1 MPTIELNGI
10 TVDFPFTPYPCQEDY
25 MSKVITCLQNRVNG
39 VLESP
44 TGTGKTLCLL
54 CSTLAWRDHFKDT
67 ISARKI
73 SEKMGGAE
81 LFPDRPMSS
90 WGNSATDG
98 ETSAYYTDIPKIIYA
113 SRTHSQLTQVIN
125 ELKNTSYR
133 PKMCVL
139 GSREQLCINPEV
151 MKQTSNHV
159 KIHSC
164 RAKVTSRSCVY
175 YNNVED
181 KSTEKELVNT
191 ILDVEDLVKN
201 GNKHRVCPYYLS
213 RSLKQQADVIF
224 MPYNYLLDPKS
235 RRAHNIELKGAVVI
249 FDEAHNVE
257 KTCEES
263 ASFDLTPYDI
273 ATAIEA
279 VNRVLSEQARKVGQ
293 SDEEFHMEAAVS
305 GLKMDVVDIAKIKMI
320 LLDLEAAI
328 DSIDLPANGKG
339 VTKPGSFIFEL
350 FKKAQLTFET
360 KSSVLEAVEMITG
373 FLAGSDGIFINT
385 LGLQKLSDIIQ
396 IVFSSDPPDGNIAL
410 ALEQNIGKHYKVHIQ
425 PDNSNQKKKQN
436 TDIWS
441 ASATKKQGKVLS
453 YWCFSPG
460 FSMNELVRQGVRSII
475 LTSGTLSPL
484 SSFTSEMQI
493 EFPVTLENPH
503 VIDKHQIFV
512 GIVPKGPD
520 GIQLS
525 SAFDKRFT
533 PDYMASLGK
542 TVTNVGRVVP
552 HGLLVFFS
560 SYPVMDKT
568 IEYWKDNGHSSRIED
583 IKPMFVEPR
592 NKGAFTEVMDGY
604 YAKVSDP
611 KTNGASF
618 FAVCRGKASEGL
630 DFSDTNGR
638 AVIIT
643 GLPFPPRMDPK
654 VILKMQFLDE
664 MRRKATGGVK
674 FLSGQEWYRQQASR
688 AVNQAIGR
696 VIRHRQDFGAIFLCD
711 HRFMNTDARAQL
723 PSWVRPF
730 VKVYDNFGH
739 IIRDVSQFFRVAQKI
754 MPPLK
759 SKFSANCGA
768 VCSAEDASSGC
779 SSSGGSFSSGGNSFV
794 RKAKM
799 LDSHVPSLKKRR
811 LDGGLHSD
819 GDGMASL
826 CIEYETDMDSVR
838 RKPVGL
844 LDALEHNDKK
854 PGQETEKLVG
864 EEKAGRLSTLSL
876 QHDKRMEDEQRGS
889 RKKIKLVHDW
899 KKNEVPASEQTK
911 AEKAKLFMAAVRKS
925 LSQANSDHFTQA
937 MQKYK
942 KTDDFEA
949 MLADL
954 ASLFTGDPNKHC
966 LLRDFYQFVRPHHK
980 KQFDEACCELT
991 GEGCGYKPEH
1001 SLSKEEKEKLMQT
1014 AEKKTKTEIPTAS
1027 ANTFISAA
1035 SSSSQLNTSQ
1045 QLNKGG
1051 SHLNT
1056 EKLTRVESHLPVQ
1069 LVSKEKNMSAP
1080 QKLYLEVYLEDV
1092 KRALGPTK
1100 YKQFYKAIQTYKR
1113 TDNYDNMVSETVG
1126 LFTEKPEDFQLLRR
1140 FSMFVRPYHK
1150 QQFIQM
1156 SKELTGTVE
1165 ETRQDQQKGKPS
1177 CQDDSSAHPGTSCDQ
1192 SVSKT
1197 GEAVKAQSKI
1207 SSFFL
1212 KGDNTK

>member
-1 MPTIELNGI
+1 MPTIQLNGI
-10 TVDFPFTPYPCQEDY
+10 TVDFPFTPYQCQEDY
-25 MSKVITCLQNRVNG
+25 MSRVITCLQNKVNG

-73 SEKMGGAE
+73 SEMGGAE

-90 WGNSATDG
+90 WGDSATDG
-98 ETSAYYTDIPKIIYA
+98 EMSASYTDVPKIIYA

-151 MKQTSNHV
+151 MKQTSNHM
-159 KIHSC
+159 KIHTC
-164 RAKVTSRSCVY
+164 RAKLTSHSCQY
-175 YNNVED
+175 YNNIEE

-213 RSLKQQADVIF
+213 RSLKQQADIIF

-279 VNRVLSEQARKVGQ
+279 VNQVLSEQAKRVGQ
-293 SDEEFHMEAAVS
+293 SEEFHMEAAAS

-360 KSSVLEAVEMITG
+360 KSGILEAVEMIIG
-373 FLAGSDGIFINT
+373 FLAGSSGIFINT

-396 IVFSSDPPDGNIAL
+396 IVFSSDPPDGSIVS

-425 PDNSNQKKKQN
+425 PDNSNQKRKQN

-441 ASATKKQGKVLS
+441 ASSTKKQGKVLS

-460 FSMNELVRQGVRSII
+460 FSMNELVCQGVRSII

-525 SAFDKRFT
+525 SSFDRRFT

-552 HGLLVFFS
+552 HGLLVFFP

-568 IEYWKDNGHSSRIED
+568 IEYWKDNGHGSRIEGV
-583 IKPMFVEPR
+583 KPMFVEPR
-592 NKGAFTEVMDGY
+592 NKGAFTEVMDSY

-611 KTNGASF
+611 KASGASF

-654 VILKMQFLDE
+654 IILKMQFLDE
-664 MRRKATGGVK
+664 MQRKATGGVK

-696 VIRHRQDFGAIFLCD
+696 VIRHRHDFGAIFLCD
-711 HRFMNTDARAQL
+711 HRFMNNDARSQL

-754 MPPLK
+754 MPPPK
-759 SKFSANCGA
+759 SKFSAYCGA

-779 SSSGGSFSSGGNSFV
+779 LSSGGSFSSDGNSFV

-811 LDGGLHSD
+811 IDGGLHSD

-826 CIEYETDMDSVR
+826 CIEYETDIDSVR

-854 PGQETEKLVG
+854 PGQEVEKLVG
-864 EEKAGRLSTLSL
+864 EEK
-876 QHDKRMEDEQRGS
+876 
-889 RKKIKLVHDW
+889 
-899 KKNEVPASEQTK
+899 KKNEVPASQQTK

-925 LSQANSDHFTQA
+925 LSQANSDQFTQA

-949 MLADL
+949 MVADL
-954 ASLFTGDPNKHC
+954 TTLFTGDPNKHY

-980 KQFDEACCELT
+980 KQFHEACCELT

-1014 AEKKTKTEIPTAS
+1014 AEKKTKMEIPTAS
-1027 ANTFISAA
+1027 ANTFISSA

-1056 EKLTRVESHLPVQ
+1056 ESLTKVESHLTVQ
-1069 LVSKEKNMSAP
+1069 LVPKERKMSAP
-1080 QKLYLEVYLEDV
+1080 QKLRLDVYLEDV

-1100 YKQFYKAIQTYKR
+1100 YNQFYVAIQAYKR
-1113 TDNYDNMVSETVG
+1113 TDNYDNMVSETVA

-1156 SKELTGTVE
+1156 SKELTGTAE
-1165 ETRQDQQKGKPS
+1165 ETRQDQKDGRPS
-1177 CQDDSSAHPGTSCDQ
+1177 CQDNSSAHPGTSRDQ
-1192 SVSKT
+1192 SVVSKT
-1197 GEAVKAQSKI
+1197 GEAVKAQSNI
-1207 SSFFL
+1207 LSFFL

>member
-1 MPTIELNGI
+1 
-10 TVDFPFTPYPCQEDY
+10 
-25 MSKVITCLQNRVNG
+25 
-39 VLESP
+39 
-44 TGTGKTLCLL
+44 
-54 CSTLAWRDHFKDT
+54 
-67 ISARKI
+67 
-73 SEKMGGAE
+73 
-81 LFPDRPMSS
+81 
-90 WGNSATDG
+90 
-98 ETSAYYTDIPKIIYA
+98 
-113 SRTHSQLTQVIN
+113 
-125 ELKNTSYR
+125 
-133 PKMCVL
+133 
-139 GSREQLCINPEV
+139 
-151 MKQTSNHV
+151 
-159 KIHSC
+159 
-164 RAKVTSRSCVY
+164 
-175 YNNVED
+175 
-181 KSTEKELVNT
+181 
-191 ILDVEDLVKN
+191 
-201 GNKHRVCPYYLS
+201 
-213 RSLKQQADVIF
+213 

-305 GLKMDVVDIAKIKMI
+305 GLPLPAWQFEIHSLRPLLTCIYAYCLSNLQIPTIFAGLKMDVVDIAKIKMI

-328 DSIDLPANGKG
+328 DSIDLPVNGIKPS
-339 VTKPGSFIFEL
+339 VTHQCTARNNKACDMDSPLPRTLITSIAQSQGILILVMLSYFPMVVQLFYFYFKAIHNFLLNKINTNLFFIYSFIFEL

-373 FLAGSDGIFINT
+373 FLAGTSLLGDCITFKSALFFFFFVSDGIFINT

-396 IVFSSDPPDGNIAL
+396 IVFSSDPPDGSIAL

-583 IKPMFVEPR
+583 MKPMFVEPR

-630 DFSDTNGR
+630 DFSETNGR
-638 AVIIT
+638 VVIIT

-739 IIRDVSQFFRVAQKI
+739 IIRDVSQFFTVAQKI
-754 MPPLK
+754 MPPPK

-876 QHDKRMEDEQRGS
+876 QHDKRMEDEQRGG

-1014 AEKKTKTEIPTAS
+1014 A
-1027 ANTFISAA
+1027 
-1035 SSSSQLNTSQ
+1035 
-1045 QLNKGG
+1045 
-1051 SHLNT
+1051 
-1056 EKLTRVESHLPVQ
+1056 VESHLPVQ

-1100 YKQFYKAIQTYKR
+1100 YKQFYMAIQTYKR
-1113 TDNYDNMVSETVG
+1113 TDNYDNMVSETVA

-1165 ETRQDQQKGKPS
+1165 ETWQDQQKGKSS

-1192 SVSKT
+1192 SGSDSYVITLIRKL
-1197 GEAVKAQSKI
+1197 GLGIQIGAGFGHFIYLVILFA
-1207 SSFFL
+1207 
-1212 KGDNTK
+1212 

>member
-1 MPTIELNGI
+1 MPTIQLNGI

-98 ETSAYYTDIPKIIYA
+98 ETS
-113 SRTHSQLTQVIN
+113 
-125 ELKNTSYR
+125 
-133 PKMCVL
+133 
-139 GSREQLCINPEV
+139 
-151 MKQTSNHV
+151 
-159 KIHSC
+159 
-164 RAKVTSRSCVY
+164 
-175 YNNVED
+175 D

-249 FDEAHNVE
+249 FDEAHNVV
-257 KTCEES
+257 S
-263 ASFDLTPYDI
+263 SFDK
-273 ATAIEA
+273 
-279 VNRVLSEQARKVGQ
+279 RVL
-293 SDEEFHMEAAVS
+293 
-305 GLKMDVVDIAKIKMI
+305 I

-360 KSSVLEAVEMITG
+360 KSSVLDAVEMITG

-396 IVFSSDPPDGNIAL
+396 IVFSSDPPDGSIAL

-754 MPPLK
+754 MPPHK

-768 VCSAEDASSGC
+768 VCSAEGASSGC
-779 SSSGGSFSSGGNSFV
+779 SLSGGSFSSGGNSFV

-811 LDGGLHSD
+811 LDDGLHSD

-864 EEKAGRLSTLSL
+864 EEK
-876 QHDKRMEDEQRGS
+876 
-889 RKKIKLVHDW
+889 

-911 AEKAKLFMAAVRKS
+911 AEKAKFFMAAVRKS
-925 LSQANSDHFTQA
+925 LSQANSDQFTQA

-954 ASLFTGDPNKHC
+954 ASLFTGDPNKHY

-1014 AEKKTKTEIPTAS
+1014 A
-1027 ANTFISAA
+1027 
-1035 SSSSQLNTSQ
+1035 
-1045 QLNKGG
+1045 
-1051 SHLNT
+1051 
-1056 EKLTRVESHLPVQ
+1056 VESHLPVQ

-1100 YKQFYKAIQTYKR
+1100 YKQFYMAIQTYKR
-1113 TDNYDNMVSETVG
+1113 TDNYDNMVSETVA

-1140 FSMFVRPYHK
+1140 TPYQDVTCAPCEEGYFSSKSSSTQPCQKHK
-1150 QQFIQM
+1150 ECGEGLLVLLHG
-1156 SKELTGTVE
+1156 SESHDTLCTTCDKYETHNGTVE
-1165 ETRQDQQKGKPS
+1165 GNGDCDTAVVQFVAYQEIHPRKLRRLFHLTRGYIKREAEEKGHLSQKHLMS
-1177 CQDDSSAHPGTSCDQ
+1177 LLSSIKQNVNGTPFIN
-1192 SVSKT
+1192 VILPMLEK
-1197 GEAVKAQSKI
+1197 AKLHNIVKKVRGR
-1207 SSFFL
+1207 FL
-1212 KGDNTK
+1212 N